1 MPRSFLITKLQ
12 KRKDNDDV
20 DEDRTASDDDEQVV
34 DVSSRR
40 LVDDV
45 DLTTQVH
52 GLSTDFE
59 NVAADI
65 SDRADERNSLTDFT
79 GTSTTTV

>member
-12 KRKDNDDV
+12 KRKNNDNV

-40 LVDDV
+40 FVDDV

-59 NVAADI
+59 DVAANI
-65 SDRADERNSLTDFT
+65 SVRADEGNSLTDFI
-79 GTSTTTV
+79 GTSTTAV